1 MPQATPLF
9 VLSRLHPRPS
19 ARSRLGDSMKPRRD
33 LLPLWAL
40 LAWTLPPLVAGIP
53 LYLFGV
59 IP

>member
-1 MPQATPLF
+1 MPQATLLL
-9 VLSRLHPRPS
+9 VLARLHPRPS
-19 ARSRLGDSMKPRRD
+19 ARSRLGDSTTPRRD

-53 LYLFGV
+53 PYLFGV